1 MRAKIVKN
9 KVAPPFRLAE
19 FDIMF
24 GTGISREGSLLDVA
38 VEHDVVR
45 KSGAWYTYEDDQLGQ
60 GRENSKRFLREN
72 PEIAMQLQAQ
82 VLEIVGLVKSDADAE
97 EPDDE
102 AAAADASNAP
112 AEGTAKTAPATEKEP
127 AAKKSE
133 KTKAAESA
141 SVTAGTIEKV
151 DGLDDKD

>member
-1 MRAKIVKN
+1 MVKN

-24 GTGISREGSLLDVA
+24 GHGISREGSLLDVA

-72 PEIAMQLQAQ
+72 PEIALQLQAQ
-82 VLEIVGLVKSDADAE
+82 VLEIVGLVPSEDEVEAEAE
-97 EPDDE
+97 EAS
-102 AAAADASNAP
+102 AAETQPKTTKS
-112 AEGTAKTAPATEKEP
+112 AKTA
-127 AAKKSE
+127 
-133 KTKAAESA
+133 KAAEPA
-141 SVTAGTIEKV
+141 GGAGTTEKAGE
-151 DGLDDKD
+151 DPKAG